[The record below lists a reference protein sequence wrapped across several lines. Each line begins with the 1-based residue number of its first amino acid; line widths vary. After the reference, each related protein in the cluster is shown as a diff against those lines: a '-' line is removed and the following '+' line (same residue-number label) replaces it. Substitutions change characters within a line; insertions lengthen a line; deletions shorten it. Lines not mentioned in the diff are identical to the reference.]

1 MDSVEMN
8 EFLANLKAGIKEAR
22 LLLAFLAICLLAIP
36 FGPLAFFLVGCAIV
50 LGVCLHSLGAS
61 VREEE
66 KYNLS
71 EAERLVIVANKL
83 RETGDIKDLRRAKL
97 IDDWLKEED
106 VA

>member
-8 EFLANLKAGIKEAR
+8 ELVNEFLTNLKAGIKEAR
-22 LLLAFLAICLLAIP
+22 LLLASLAICLLAIP

-66 KYNLS
+66 EQRRELS
-71 EAERLVIVANKL
+71 EALNWYNK
-83 RETGDIKDLRRAKL
+83 EI
-97 IDDWLKEED
+97 E
-106 VA
+106 